1 MAAPRSVTFDAH
13 HFTRHARACRGQPHR
28 RLDRSKHFWDKRTVL
43 NAGSVVSAVA
53 IPRTM
58 NDGEHRNLVRWL
70 VHHIDNDVRRFHEF
84 ARSFYQTRPTDVRE
98 TLNFQPVEAGQ
109 NASD

>member
-28 RLDRSKHFWDKRTVL
+28 RLNRSKHFWDKRKVL

-70 VHHIDNDVRRFHEF
+70 VHHIDNSFAEATAQPLLEF
-84 ARSFYQTRPTDVRE
+84 
-98 TLNFQPVEAGQ
+98 VERQLRGIFVGTP
-109 NASD
+109 S

>member
-1 MAAPRSVTFDAH
+1 M
-13 HFTRHARACRGQPHR
+13 
-28 RLDRSKHFWDKRTVL
+28 
-43 NAGSVVSAVA
+43 SAVA

-84 ARSFYQTRPTDVRE
+84 ARSFDQTRPTDVRE
-98 TLNFQPVEAGQ
+98 TRNCQPVDAGQ
-109 NASD
+109 NAPDQFGRRAWVALEIQSRMSSRSPAAASRTTTFIRRGDGSAAP